1 VSAALKA
8 VRRSEILIVRATA
21 AFQGLALVT
30 FPTLS
35 SVLTDPDRYD
45 LSRDAYGAL
54 FVPQSLL
61 AIALSLG
68 GAGLVRRYGL
78 KRIFLI
84 GLTFDVLSMALLAFS
99 GLVMSNRSLVYGLL
113 LSATTCLG
121 IGFALVTPALNV
133 LAASFAPTATDQA
146 VLIVNALLGAAAALA
161 PVLLIVFV
169 GLGFWWGLPVLAA
182 AALLTLLIVSTRLPF
197 DVAGST
203 VRNLTLR
210 IPARFWIFAAFALI
224 YGLCEQMNGTWAP
237 LYMTDHFG
245 VTMTLASLALT
256 VFWALD
262 AAGRVLFALTSKLI
276 PETVVFR
283 ALPLLLVIAFVLL
296 ASLPQGAN
304 PLGGAFAFALAG
316 IGASALLPLVISF
329 AQRSMPNIAAPVTS
343 LVFAM
348 YLIGYG
354 LAAFGGGSL
363 QNNGIGLQELY
374 GVSII
379 LAMIVAIL
387 AFAIVAALE
396 GNSVAVR
403 QAER

>member
-1 VSAALKA
+1 
-8 VRRSEILIVRATA
+8 
-21 AFQGLALVT
+21 
-30 FPTLS
+30 
-35 SVLTDPDRYD
+35 
-45 LSRDAYGAL
+45 
-54 FVPQSLL
+54 
-61 AIALSLG
+61 
-68 GAGLVRRYGL
+68 
-78 KRIFLI
+78 
-84 GLTFDVLSMALLAFS
+84 MALLAFS

-113 LSATTCLG
+113 LSATACLG

-203 VRNLTLR
+203 VRNRTLR

-363 QNNGIGLQELY
+363 QNNGIRLQELY
-374 GVSII
+374 GASII